1 MLQQF
6 YRTSILLGEDKAS
19 YLAKAHIIV
28 AGVGGVGGQVVESLA
43 RAGIGKITIIDNDT
57 VDITNI
63 NRQLIATLPD
73 VGQVK
78 VEMFYKRIMSIN
90 PECEVNILQKFLNE
104 DNLSELIDNSV
115 DYVIDCIDTVPSK
128 IAMMRYCYTNKIKI
142 VSSMGAGNRYD
153 VRHVQLADIS
163 KTKMCALAR
172 IIRLGLKKYGIN
184 KGIMVV
190 YSDEPGSKPLLQGNG
205 LRPINGTISF
215 LPPLF
220 GLMLVGYVLKK
231 IIDETR

>member
-6 YRTSILLGEDKAS
+6 YRTGILLGEDKVNDLS
-19 YLAKAHIIV
+19 KVHIIV
-28 AGVGGVGGQVVESLA
+28 AGVGGVGGQVVESLV
-43 RAGIGKITIIDNDT
+43 RAGVGKITIIDNDV

-73 VGQVK
+73 VGKPK
-78 VEMFYKRIMSIN
+78 VEVFQKRVMSIN
-90 PECEVNILQKFLNE
+90 PECELVIKQQFINE
-104 DNLSELIDNSV
+104 DNLSELIDKSA

-128 IAMMRYCYTNKIKI
+128 IAMIRYCVTNKIKI

-153 VRHVQLADIS
+153 VRHVKIADIS

-172 IIRLGLKKYGIN
+172 VIRLGLKKHGIT
-184 KGIMVV
+184 KGVTVV
-190 YSDEPGSKPLLQGNG
+190 FSDEPGSSPLVQGKG

-220 GLMLVGYVLKK
+220 GLMLVGFVLKK
-231 IIDETR
+231 LIDR